1 MACMHPCLVA
11 FAQRHKAQWPVRW
24 RGQKKKPRRNNLPL
38 VTRAHFSTQLH
49 SVKLNTFAQSAK
61 LNNKS
66 LNHKFFFFGDR
77 RAPRWLL
84 ALFMTWRRTLIM
96 PQHWY
101 LLFTFFFLC
110 SGEFKIFSL
119 RFIAGTA
126 ATLPTVLVIPSRVK
140 NWKWWLLLGCWF
152 MISQLRG
159 CLDAKIL
166 EFG

>member
-1 MACMHPCLVA
+1 MLNWIIDPLTTS
-11 FAQRHKAQWPVRW
+11 FFW
-24 RGQKKKPRRNNLPL
+24 RQESTS
-38 VTRAHFSTQLH
+38 VTVSTVHDVTSDIDHATTSIFIVHFL
-49 SVKLNTFAQSAK
+49 
-61 LNNKS
+61 
-66 LNHKFFFFGDR
+66 
-77 RAPRWLL
+77 
-84 ALFMTWRRTLIM
+84 
-96 PQHWY
+96 
-101 LLFTFFFLC
+101 FFLC

-166 EFG
+166 EFGYCSIFICIWQLVSNHELIWLKRFVSWFTTKLYN